1 MVRERRH
8 EYKSRECVN
17 VGVRI
22 VKKQRLEERQVVL
35 VVVGGVY
42 AGRLQYHSL
51 NISKCSLMREIRL
64 SLAVILERTKKKERE
79 IYK

>member
-22 VKKQRLEERQVVL
+22 VKKQRLEERQVV
-35 VVVGGVY
+35 VVGGVGMQVGY
-42 AGRLQYHSL
+42 S
-51 NISKCSLMREIRL
+51 IT
-64 SLAVILERTKKKERE
+64 V
-79 IYK
+79 